1 MKQQQKNGYKK
12 MKCKLCKNTVE
23 RVDVS
28 TKSVMCWECTHLY
41 AEGYDFEEIK
51 EMGEKQRSKIF
62 VN

>member
-1 MKQQQKNGYKK
+1 MKQTKGYKK

-41 AEGYDFEEIK
+41 TEGYTLEEIE
-51 EMGEKQRSKIF
+51 EMDEKQRSKIF
-62 VN
+62 VR